1 MPPVRSCNAC
11 ATSPPFAHTHSHM
24 TLLPTIPCSRM
35 PMFIPRFTTFAHL
48 LSHTHGADAHLWV
61 CTRQAWAHVQ
71 PNLSH
76 YLSFETFLAFS
87 HIHSGICMLVRT
99 HWFTHMRHGL
109 AFNPTRH
116 TAALS
121 KFSCNILQSHSQCM
135 ADVTAHVRLNM
146 KTHHPFSLSLPGSC
160 HNTDVITSA

>member
-48 LSHTHGADAHLWV
+48 LSHTHRADAHLWV

-135 ADVTAHVRLNM
+135 ADVT
-146 KTHHPFSLSLPGSC
+146 
-160 HNTDVITSA
+160 